1 MYQYYLGNIAFMGI
15 IPNLNILAVKPSS
28 SKNNSIKVLNV
39 SDVYTSEDSLL
50 NINFKLIK
58 MKCLL

>member
-39 SDVYTSEDSLL
+39 SDVYTSEDSL
-50 NINFKLIK
+50 FQYKLQIK

>member
-28 SKNNSIKVLNV
+28 SKNNSIKVLKV
-39 SDVYTSEDSLL
+39 SDVYTSEDSL
-50 NINFKLIK
+50 FQYKLQIK
-58 MKCLL
+58 TKCLL

>member
-15 IPNLNILAVKPSS
+15 IPNLNILAVKPSKS

-39 SDVYTSEDSLL
+39 SDVCTHLKTALS
-50 NINFKLIK
+50 I
-58 MKCLL
+58 